1 METSPSSVLL
11 VSDLSQGISNNMS
24 KGQDLYS
31 MSAKKNVDN
40 SLVFVTSVVIKQ
52 HLCQNENKGFV
63 NPDDG

>member
-1 METSPSSVLL
+1 MLL
-11 VSDLSQGISNNMS
+11 VSDLSQGISNKNQYMS

-40 SLVFVTSVVIKQ
+40 SLVFVTSIVIKQ
-52 HLCQNENKGFV
+52 HLCQSKIVAFM